1 MRMVVAG
8 EVCPWNPCSRGA
20 RRVAEVKE
28 KRSLAAE
35 KTLQQVR
42 SHNKEK
48 YLQPMH
54 LPTSTFFFRFAHAFG
69 RCTTLWEREKKIH
82 QNVMILYQSNTQCL
96 KVIRKKSH
104 LNYVWTRLKM
114 IYFNIAIQNKLAG
127 QNSVKIY
134 GWVRRTTL
142 SNKYQLSHHVR
153 NQKIKIWNPPEKV

>member
-1 MRMVVAG
+1 MVVAG

-54 LPTSTFFFRFAHAFG
+54 LPTSTFFFVLHMPLAVAQLFER
-69 RCTTLWEREKKIH
+69 EREKNPPK
-82 QNVMILYQSNTQCL
+82 CDD
-96 KVIRKKSH
+96 
-104 LNYVWTRLKM
+104 
-114 IYFNIAIQNKLAG
+114 
-127 QNSVKIY
+127 
-134 GWVRRTTL
+134 TL
-142 SNKYQLSHHVR
+142 SVQHTVFESYPKKVPSELGLNKIENDLF
-153 NQKIKIWNPPEKV
+153 